1 MITILLAALTM
12 RVCYGKDCA
21 TVPDADFACARA
33 RNGQAFAVVRPA
45 AHEIDAGVCGA
56 SDRMV
61 WRSIDWIVVRPRDLT
76 TAQLAIDNRWSVS
89 IEPGELTQMQRIR
102 APEGPLRL
110 TIRAPHYRDASA
122 DLNRDRVTLV
132 LRRNPVIRGRLLSA
146 SGQPLLNANVQ
157 PAPGEGSCAT
167 RPDGTFE
174 CEIAREWP
182 RTITITHPAAPTR
195 VITIDRLERDTD
207 LGVIQMARG
216 AQLSVHLTAPE
227 GIRSVDVM
235 VLRGDAQLAERKVV
249 LPLSEPVSFSNLEPG
264 TVRLLIKGSHPYQQR
279 AADVRIKDGDN
290 DAAVSIE
297 ESELTL
303 RVDSGGR
310 PEPGASVVLK
320 NLDGRWSGTSA
331 TDESGN
337 VVEPLWQLGT
347 FTASVQAKNSA
358 SPMLDHREF
367 SGSGKQQWTFHLPIG
382 RIEGVVRNEDNAA
395 VSNAD
400 INLTTDDGDM
410 TIALHTKTDANGG
423 YAFDGVRAG
432 AQTVSA
438 AADGYL
444 PSDASQ
450 FRLVENENV
459 RRADL
464 TLHRGVLTNV
474 DVVDSRG
481 IPLAGAS
488 IVAALGNAMTGR
500 VTSDSAGRASVQ
512 LPASGLP
519 ILFVVPPSGSFAIHR
534 VTAIDRDRPSIRIA
548 VPDPA
553 ASLELRTET
562 TEHQPV
568 RDVHFLVRYDG
579 ETIPFD
585 LLMELAQRFGVDFK
599 TGAAGSGTVANL
611 PAGLYEL
618 WPYSN
623 PADVQ
628 AVMAGVEAP
637 APLRIAVA
645 PGSNSVTLTFRT
657 KRR

>member
-12 RVCYGKDCA
+12 RVCYGKDCS
-21 TVPDADFACARA
+21 TVPDADFACAQA

-45 AHEIDAGVCGA
+45 AHEIDIGVCGA
-56 SDRMV
+56 SDPMV
-61 WRSIDWIVVRPRDLT
+61 WRSIDWIVTRPRDLT
-76 TAQLAIDNRWSVS
+76 TAHVAIDNRWSFA
-89 IEPGELTQMQRIR
+89 IEPGELTQIQRIR
-102 APEGPLRL
+102 APAGPLRL
-110 TIRAPHYRDASA
+110 TIRATHYRDASA
-122 DLNRDRVTLV
+122 DLNRDRLTLV

-146 SGQPLLNANVQ
+146 SGQPLSNANVQ
-157 PAPGEGSCAT
+157 PAPGDAPCAT
-167 RPDGTFE
+167 RPDGTFQ
-174 CEIAREWP
+174 CEIEREWP
-182 RTITITHPAAPTR
+182 RTITVTHSAAPTR
-195 VITIDRLERDTD
+195 VIAINRLERDTD
-207 LGVIQMARG
+207 LGDIQLARG

-235 VLRGDAQLAERKVV
+235 LLRGDAPVSERKVV
-249 LPLSEPVSFSNLEPG
+249 LPLSEPISFSNIEPG
-264 TVRLLIKGSHPYQQR
+264 TVRLLMKGSHPFQQR
-279 AADVRIKDGDN
+279 AADVSIKDGDN
-290 DAAVSIE
+290 DEMVSIE

-303 RVDSGGR
+303 HVDSGGR
-310 PEPGASVVLK
+310 PEPGASIVLK

-331 TDESGN
+331 TDESGS
-337 VVEPLWQLGT
+337 VIEPIWQLGT

-358 SPMLDHREF
+358 SPMLDRREF
-367 SGSGKQQWTFHLPIG
+367 SGGGKQQWTFHLPIG
-382 RIEGVVRNEDNAA
+382 RIEGIVRNDDNAA
-395 VSNAD
+395 ISNAD
-400 INLTTDDGDM
+400 VSLTTDDGDM
-410 TIALHTKTDANGG
+410 TIALRTKADANGG

-432 AQTVSA
+432 AQTVTA

-450 FRLVENENV
+450 FRLVENENL
-459 RRADL
+459 RRVDL
-464 TLHRGVLTNV
+464 TLHRGVMTNV
-474 DVVDSRG
+474 EVVDCRG
-481 IPLAGAS
+481 VPLAGAS
-488 IVAALGNAMTGR
+488 IVAALGNAMIGR
-500 VTSDSAGRASVQ
+500 AISDSGGRASVQ
-512 LPASGLP
+512 LSVSGSSV
-519 ILFVVPPSGSFAIHR
+519 LFVVPASGSFAIHR
-534 VTAIDRDRPSIRIA
+534 VSAMDREQPSMRIA

-553 ASLELRTET
+553 ASLELKTET

-623 PADVQ
+623 AADVQ

-637 APLRIAVA
+637 APLRIAVT
-645 PGSNSVTLTFRT
+645 PGPNSVTLTFRT